1 MAYYVGGNPVLRVF
15 TIDNDQ
21 YVIIRYDACQ
31 VPMTYIRAVI
41 SAVVGERIRIADS
54 MVIGSVQHV
63 GVVVTVR
70 M

>member
-41 SAVVGERIRIADS
+41 SAVVGERIRIAD
-54 MVIGSVQHV
+54 
-63 GVVVTVR
+63 
-70 M
+70 